1 MSEPSTETNPLTKR
15 DRESVRAHRSF
26 LLWAMQEGDRRS
38 TRAAGRAVGRSE
50 STAREWRN
58 RWDWVNR
65 ASDPLSEVKAQGVYR
80 ELYYPEYK
88 LREIVE
94 IEDRMAAPFMPD
106 TPVSS
111 SVAESVAEAIKPETR
126 KDKEQARER
135 KAKQRHVS
143 LIDAALGYVAQQLQA
158 NEIRASLRDVP
169 MLLRMRQELT
179 GELLPQDGSFSVVES
194 VRVKAAKANGDDVLD
209 AMHADAIELTAI
221 LGALQA
227 AKSFQASGE
236 KPAVRLEEATA

>member
-1 MSEPSTETNPLTKR
+1 
-15 DRESVRAHRSF
+15 
-26 LLWAMQEGDRRS
+26 MQDNDRRS

-58 RWDWVNR
+58 RWEWKSR
-65 ASDPLSEVKAQGVYR
+65 AADTLSEVKAQGVYR
-80 ELYYPEYK
+80 KLYYPEFK
-88 LREIVE
+88 LREIIE
-94 IEDRMAAPFMPD
+94 IEDRMGAPFMPD

-111 SVAESVAEAIKPETR
+111 SVAETVAEAIRPETR

-135 KAKQRHVS
+135 KSKQRHVS

-194 VRVKAAKANGDDVLD
+194 VRVKMAKENGDDVLD
-209 AMHADAIELTAI
+209 AMHADAIELAAI

-236 KPAVRLEEATA
+236 QPGVQLEEATA